1 MADNFEVEKN
11 TNKEEVQPQEN
22 THGGNR
28 VIDESNYRVRAHR
41 ESGPTAVGQGG
52 DPLFRRIQATKEQLL
67 ELMEET
73 QTVQDW
79 VQRETCNN
87 VAVSCLDNENL
98 KEIYYEIKDGFGEY
112 GKISLMG
119 FKTPQ
124 GVEIPR
130 LKIYDKDGEVL
141 EVLTGPMAM
150 DELNK
155 RALAYR
161 NSMQDYETLPTQL
174 NNSEGVIADYSGNPD
189 DYIT

>member
-1 MADNFEVEKN
+1 MADEFNIEKN
-11 TNKEEVQPQEN
+11 PNIQTDSNGNK
-22 THGGNR
+22 
-28 VIDESNYRVRAHR
+28 VIDEANYRVFKSRDK
-41 ESGPTAVGQGG
+41 GPTAVGKGG
-52 DPLFRRIQATKEQLL
+52 DPLFVNIKATSEQLA
-67 ELMEET
+67 ELLEET

-79 VQRETCNN
+79 VQRETSNN
-87 VAVSCLDNENL
+87 VALSCLDNENL

-112 GKISLMG
+112 GPMSLMG

-130 LKIYDKDGEVL
+130 LKLYDSNGEVI

-161 NSMQDYETLPTQL
+161 ESVKDY
-174 NNSEGVIADYSGNPD
+174 SGVAATTEESGMIQDYSGNPD
-189 DYIT
+189 DYV